1 MYHDMLVYNLMHS
14 SMNYEQIY
22 GIYSSTVKILD
33 EYDKENNTEFLIT
46 LESYIDNFKNVSKSA
61 DVLNLH
67 RNTMLYRMEKIKD
80 ILMMDLDDSEVVLN
94 IQMGIHAKK
103 IIDAFYK

>member
-1 MYHDMLVYNLMHS
+1 
-14 SMNYEQIY
+14 
-22 GIYSSTVKILD
+22 
-33 EYDKENNTEFLIT
+33 
-46 LESYIDNFKNVSKSA
+46 
-61 DVLNLH
+61 
-67 RNTMLYRMEKIKD
+67 MLYRMEKIKD